1 MRLLF
6 WVCFLTGFKPVAL
19 AAGSA
24 TSAGVELPV
33 PAGFVSVAL
42 AEDDL
47 GRSSGRG
54 RILARFVPEVQKSNS
69 STVSALQG
77 SRLEVYTSAFADPAG
92 EITVDDFGRLRQLIR
107 SGFFLEQTEKLL
119 GSKYGVETWGAPSG
133 ELRVESLYDLPEN
146 AVGYVVVESGR
157 EAASTVG
164 RRVRVVC
171 EVMRGKDLLRV
182 EYLAGFMKVEQAVS
196 VVKEYSEKLTGSS
209 GKRELS
215 RSLSSD
221 FGVEKRLESS
231 AYADFSRFRFSLLYP
246 VSWGVE
252 YDAGREQLL
261 VLEPLGE
268 SEGYSASIVLSTL
281 LLPFEPSEV
290 ETEMVWDTVRS
301 TYAGLGSRSDDIK
314 EYSARFGRHEV
325 FIQEFCSGVAESRSG
340 VNSWRRVVTVYEGNM
355 ILNISLNID
364 YEGESGGLRDAISG
378 LEGKQEQMA
387 RSVVFGE

>member
-1 MRLLF
+1 MKAGVLLWVRLLF

-19 AAGSA
+19 AAGST
-24 TSAGVELPV
+24 TSAGAELPV

-47 GRSSGRG
+47 GRSSDRG

-157 EAASTVG
+157 EAASTAG

-171 EVMRGKDLLRV
+171 EVMRGRDLLR
-182 EYLAGFMKVEQAVS
+182 GGVS
-196 VVKEYSEKLTGSS
+196 C
-209 GKRELS
+209 
-215 RSLSSD
+215 
-221 FGVEKRLESS
+221 
-231 AYADFSRFRFSLLYP
+231 
-246 VSWGVE
+246 W
-252 YDAGREQLL
+252 
-261 VLEPLGE
+261 
-268 SEGYSASIVLSTL
+268 
-281 LLPFEPSEV
+281 
-290 ETEMVWDTVRS
+290 
-301 TYAGLGSRSDDIK
+301 
-314 EYSARFGRHEV
+314 
-325 FIQEFCSGVAESRSG
+325 
-340 VNSWRRVVTVYEGNM
+340 VYEG
-355 ILNISLNID
+355 
-364 YEGESGGLRDAISG
+364 GAGGFG
-378 LEGKQEQMA
+378 GK
-387 RSVVFGE
+387 RV